1 MATAAGAGGGVVEL
15 GGLSGRLLARCLCI
29 SQLLWLVLVNWAVVP
44 REGTTAAPL
53 SGGDAFLASVAPE
66 PVLKLVEVEAGG
78 GDWVR
83 APWATEGGI
92 NLVCR
97 KWCGGAG
104 PWCVLVGGWFSW
116 VVGALC

>member
-1 MATAAGAGGGVVEL
+1 M
-15 GGLSGRLLARCLCI
+15 
-29 SQLLWLVLVNWAVVP
+29 LVDWAVVS
-44 REGTTAAPL
+44 RQATAAAPL

-97 KWCGGAG
+97 KWCGGSG
-104 PWCVLVGGWFSW
+104 LWCVLVGGWFSW